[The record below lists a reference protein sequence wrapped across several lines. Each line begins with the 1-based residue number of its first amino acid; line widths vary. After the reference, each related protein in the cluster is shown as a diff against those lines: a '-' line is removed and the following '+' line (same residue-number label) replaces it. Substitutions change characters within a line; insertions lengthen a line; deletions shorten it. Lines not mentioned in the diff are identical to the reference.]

1 VARKHQVIFCR
12 NVMIY
17 FDPPSR
23 AIVVQRLTQHLSQ
36 GGYLVV
42 GHSESLLGTRHSL
55 QPVQQG
61 IYQRL

>member
-1 VARKHQVIFCR
+1 
-12 NVMIY
+12 MIY

-23 AIVVQRLTQHLSQ
+23 ALAVERLARHLAP

-42 GHSESLLGTRHSL
+42 GHSESLMGIPHGL

-61 IYQRL
+61 VFQKT

>member
-1 VARKHQVIFCR
+1 
-12 NVMIY
+12 MIY

-23 AIVVQRLTQHLSQ
+23 AIAVQRLTQHLSQ

-42 GHSESLLGTRHSL
+42 GHSESLLGTRHGL
-55 QPVQQG
+55 QPIQQG